1 MKIGFSIPQYARL
14 ASDAGQTA
22 RFARELEAAGA
33 DSLWVGDRLFAAVDP
48 RIGYGGM
55 MDTIPAEFNS
65 VLDPFTLLG
74 VAAGA
79 TERVQLGTHVLV
91 ATWYPPVVLARALT
105 TIDVVSNGRLL
116 PGLGVGWSPEEYEA
130 VGLEFRQRGKRLDE
144 TLDALEAI
152 WTTDPAEYRGT
163 LVTVPRHHSNL
174 KPIQRP
180 RPPIY
185 LASFSEAA
193 LQRVGR
199 RGDGWLPILMPG
211 QVDLDGLRAQ
221 QTIVK
226 KAAAEAG
233 RDPKAIDAIVRVN
246 VARGDAPQVVVD
258 DIKRVSETLGFTHF
272 FIEQMYTDDT
282 VDQAIASATGFLD
295 LIGTR

>member
-22 RFARELEAAGA
+22 RFAREVEAAGA

-48 RIGYGGM
+48 RVGYGGM
-55 MDTIPAEFNS
+55 MDTIPEEFNS
-65 VLDPFTLLG
+65 ALDPFTLLG

-105 TIDVVSNGRLL
+105 TVDVVSNGRLL
-116 PGLGVGWSPEEYEA
+116 PGLGLGWSPEEYES

-152 WTTDPAEYRGT
+152 WTTDPAEYQGT

-174 KPIQRP
+174 KPVQRP

-185 LASFSEAA
+185 LGSFSETG

-199 RGDGWLPILMPG
+199 RGDGWLPVLMPG
-211 QVDLDGLRAQ
+211 RPDLDGLRGQRA
-221 QTIVK
+221 IVE
-226 KAAAEAG
+226 KAAIEAG
-233 RDPKAIDAIVRVN
+233 RDPKTIDAIVRVN
-246 VARGDAPQVVVD
+246 LAKGDAPQAVVD
-258 DIKRVSETLGFTHF
+258 DIKRVADELGFEHF
-272 FIEQMYTDDT
+272 FIEQMYVDGT
-282 VDQAIASATGFLD
+282 VDQAITSAKEFLD
-295 LIGTR
+295 LIGPR